1 MAEEGL
7 PQSVLQKPLDENNCI
22 SREILIHYFPD
33 ALGFCIVISL
43 LEIMDAPIPT
53 IGLGISLH
61 LNTVSR
67 FAQDNV
73 FF

>member
-33 ALGFCIVISL
+33 ALGLKYKTAES
-43 LEIMDAPIPT
+43 DT
-53 IGLGISLH
+53 Y
-61 LNTVSR
+61 R
-67 FAQDNV
+67 R
-73 FF
+73 